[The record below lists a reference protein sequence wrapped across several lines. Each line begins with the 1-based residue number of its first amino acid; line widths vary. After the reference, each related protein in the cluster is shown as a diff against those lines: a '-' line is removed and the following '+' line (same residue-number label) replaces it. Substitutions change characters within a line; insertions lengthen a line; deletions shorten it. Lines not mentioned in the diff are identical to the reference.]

1 MSCMGS
7 TKKNFMIETKTTH
20 IEQLTAD
27 LQTGIS
33 NAYETL
39 VELEGRL
46 NPILTPPTPLQEKPC
61 SDVPGGSDAHSPLA
75 ESIYLAGL
83 RVDVL
88 HEKALGIIHRLEL

>member
-20 IEQLTAD
+20 IEQL
-27 LQTGIS
+27 S

-46 NPILTPPTPLQEKPC
+46 NPILTPPTPLQDKPC